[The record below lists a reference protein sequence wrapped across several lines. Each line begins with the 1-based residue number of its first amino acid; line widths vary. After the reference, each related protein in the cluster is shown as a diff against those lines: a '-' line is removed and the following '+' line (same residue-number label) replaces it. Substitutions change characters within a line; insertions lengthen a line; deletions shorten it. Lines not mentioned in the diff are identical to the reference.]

1 MPTFSVII
9 PAFNEEDYLGPTL
22 DAVRRAEVRLGEA
35 VEIIVADNESTDR
48 TAEVARQYG
57 ARVVSV
63 DIHCISAVRNRGAA
77 AATGDYLVF
86 VDADNRM
93 SANMLSEIK
102 RVMDTGRCV
111 GGGIT
116 RARYDRKSRG
126 IALTHWLV
134 QAGMRLTGL
143 SMFLFYTTP
152 EAFAAVGGFD
162 ETRLSAEDYDFAK
175 RLRRHGRKRGLRY
188 MNLRTVEL
196 VMSSRKFSEYGDW
209 AVFRHPVMFL
219 KACLNDPAVAHE
231 LWYNPAK
238 RG

>member
-9 PAFNEEDYLGPTL
+9 PAFNEESYLAPTL
-22 DAVRRAEVRLGEA
+22 EAVRRAESFLGEA

-48 TAEVARQYG
+48 TADIALRHG
-57 ARVVSV
+57 ARVAPVE
-63 DIHCISAVRNRGAA
+63 IHCISAVRNRGAT

-86 VDADNRM
+86 VDADNHM
-93 SANMLSEIK
+93 PANTLAEIK
-102 RVMDTGRCV
+102 RVMDTGRYV

-116 RARYDRKSRG
+116 RARYDRRSRG
-126 IALTHWLV
+126 IAFTHWLV

-143 SMFLFYTTP
+143 SMFLFYTTK
-152 EAFAAVGGFD
+152 EAYDAIGGFD
-162 ETRLSAEDYDFAK
+162 EARLSAEDYDFAK
-175 RLRRHGRKRGLRY
+175 RLRRHGRKHGQRY

-209 AVFRHPVMFL
+209 AVFRHPVLFL
-219 KACLNDPAVAHE
+219 KACLNDPAVAYE